1 MSEERNYLS
10 VSELNARIKYLLE
23 GDEGL
28 GSVFLRAEI
37 SNFKV
42 YPSGHAYFTL
52 KDEGSMIS
60 AIMWASSLAYLKFR
74 PDNGDKVLVHGKITV
89 YPPKGN
95 YQLTVASMQKDGE
108 GEERKRLRELAL
120 KLKKEGLFD
129 ESKKR
134 ALPLIPRRIAIIAGR
149 GSAGMRDIEV
159 NLAKRWPLAEV
170 LAFPS
175 LVQGKEAPADL
186 MENLEKAK
194 KAKPDVLIIGRG
206 GGSSEDLGAFNDEAL
221 VRALSSFPVPSISA
235 VGHEIDVTLT
245 DLVADRRVSTPT
257 AAAIACVPDQY
268 EVMQRLDDME
278 RKIDSEMSSVLNL
291 ARERVEKYLSKPY
304 FKNPKALYSNE
315 MEKLYGIGTRL
326 DNGMKNILELKGKE
340 LSYASSRLKPLSIS
354 RLGLCKERL
363 KSLDSRLEALNPEKV
378 LNRGY
383 SITLTSDGKPLRSK
397 KQLSVGET
405 IRTRL
410 KDGIIVSKITEKED

>member
-60 AIMWASSLAYLKFR
+60 AVMWASSLAYLKFR

-175 LVQGKEAPADL
+175 LVQGKEAPGDL

-315 MEKLYGIGTRL
+315 MEKLNGIGARL

>member
-1 MSEERNYLS
+1 MSEERSYLS

-60 AIMWASSLAYLKFR
+60 AVMWASSLAYLKFR

-129 ESKKR
+129 ESRKR
-134 ALPLIPRRIAIIAGR
+134 ALPLIPKRIAIIAGR

-175 LVQGKEAPADL
+175 LVQGKEAPAEL
-186 MENLEKAK
+186 IENLEKAK

-315 MEKLYGIGTRL
+315 MEKLNGIGARL

>member
-1 MSEERNYLS
+1 MSEEKTYLS

-28 GSVFLRAEI
+28 SSVFLRAEI
-37 SNFKV
+37 SNFKI
-42 YPSGHAYFTL
+42 YSSGHAYFTL
-52 KDEGSMIS
+52 KDEDSVIS
-60 AIMWASSLAYLKFR
+60 AVMWASSLAYLKFR
-74 PDNGDKVLVHGKITV
+74 PDNGDKVLVHGKISV
-89 YPPKGN
+89 YPPRGN

-108 GEERKRLRELAL
+108 GEERKKLRELAL

-129 ESKKR
+129 ESRKR
-134 ALPLIPRRIAIIAGR
+134 ALPLIPKRIAVIAGR

-170 LAFPS
+170 LTFPS
-175 LVQGKEAPADL
+175 LVQGKDAPLDL
-186 MENLEKAK
+186 IENLEKAK

-221 VRALSSFPVPSISA
+221 VRALSSFPVPSVSA

-245 DLVADRRVSTPT
+245 DLVADKRVSTPT

-268 EVMQRLDDME
+268 EVMQRLDDTE
-278 RKIDSEMSSVLNL
+278 RKIDSEMASILDL
-291 ARERVEKYLSKPY
+291 AKERIEKYLSKPY
-304 FKNPKALYSNE
+304 FKNPRALYSNE
-315 MEKLYGIGTRL
+315 IEKLNSIGVRL
-326 DNGMKNILELKGKE
+326 DNGTKNILEMREKE
-340 LSYASSRLKPLSIS
+340 LNYASSRLKPLAIS

-397 KQLSVGET
+397 KQLAVGDS